1 MEIKEGFKNHKV
13 NHFKDL
19 VKEQEDNV
27 IAIDFDGVIHKNSK
41 GFYDG
46 TVYDEPV
53 EGSYDALEKISGMY
67 DVIVYTAKAKSDRGL
82 INGKTGIQLVWD
94 WLRKNDM
101 AKFVTKVTAEKPRA
115 VAYIDDK
122 AVRFD
127 NWNECLD
134 NLKSLDIVN
143 EK

>member
-1 MEIKEGFKNHKV
+1 M
-13 NHFKDL
+13 
-19 VKEQEDNV
+19 
-27 IAIDFDGVIHKNSK
+27 
-41 GFYDG
+41 
-46 TVYDEPV
+46 
-53 EGSYDALEKISGMY
+53 
-67 DVIVYTAKAKSDRGL
+67 